1 MVGFLSIKENKG
13 SYEGMIIKECL
24 ACQGMKIRADICQIV
39 SMHVKECL
47 GVSGNHKGELGQ
59 SAWK

>member
-1 MVGFLSIKENKG
+1 MVRFLSLKEIKG
-13 SYEGMIIKECL
+13 SYEGMIIKDCH
-24 ACQGMKIRADICQIV
+24 GMPGKGHADMCQIV

>member
-1 MVGFLSIKENKG
+1 M
-13 SYEGMIIKECL
+13 
-24 ACQGMKIRADICQIV
+24 ACQGMKRHADICQIV

>member
-1 MVGFLSIKENKG
+1 M
-13 SYEGMIIKECL
+13 
-24 ACQGMKIRADICQIV
+24 AWQGMKMKANICQIV
-39 SMHVKECL
+39 SMNIKECL